1 MKMKK
6 KKNLEKLYNKT
17 YKGKFVR
24 QIIVIF
30 ETIDC
35 ETELVDIQIIH
46 YMQVF
51 TKGIVLLTI

>member
-1 MKMKK
+1 MKK